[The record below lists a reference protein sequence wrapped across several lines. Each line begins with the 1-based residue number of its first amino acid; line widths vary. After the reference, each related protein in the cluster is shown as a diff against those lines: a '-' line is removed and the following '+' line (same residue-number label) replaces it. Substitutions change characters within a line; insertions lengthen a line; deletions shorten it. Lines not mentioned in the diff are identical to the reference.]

1 MIGVFDSG
9 VGGLYALRE
18 LRRHLPE
25 ADFAYFGDTRNLP
38 YGEKTSDELLLLSRR
53 SLDFLTSLGADCV
66 LAACGTASSVALPH
80 LAPRSPVP
88 LYGILD
94 ALAEEVGRAYVARGG
109 EIAVLG
115 TTATVRAGALTE
127 KIRRFTTHAPLH
139 TLACPAFVPM
149 AETGYADREH
159 PNALRQAADALAP
172 LAHLDVRV
180 VALGCTHFSCLQG
193 LISAL
198 LPRALCVDGAT
209 VGAAALARR
218 LTPAQLHGRGE
229 CLLFTSGDTHAF
241 SRAAAAILGEVHPV
255 SPLPRRAGRTQAG

>member
-18 LRRHLPE
+18 LRRRLPE
-25 ADFAYFGDTRNLP
+25 ADFVYFGDTRNLP
-38 YGEKTSDELLLLSRR
+38 YGEKSEAALLS
-53 SLDFLTSLGADCV
+53 LTKNALAWLTAQGADCV

-80 LAPRSPVP
+80 LVPHSPVP

-94 ALAEEVGRAYVARGG
+94 ALAEEVGRVHTARGG

-115 TTATVRAGALTE
+115 TSATVRAGALAE

-149 AETGYADREH
+149 AEAGCPTADCET
-159 PNALRQAADALAP
+159 ALHRAAEVLAP
-172 LAHLDVRV
+172 LLPFDVRV
-180 VALGCTHFSCLQG
+180 VALGCTHFSCLRG

-198 LPRALCVDGAT
+198 LPRAVCVDGAT
-209 VGAAALARR
+209 AGAAALARCLAPVKAR
-218 LTPAQLHGRGE
+218 GRGD
-229 CLLFTSGDTHAF
+229 CLLYTSGDTGSFA
-241 SRAAAAILGEVHPV
+241 RAARAILGEELPV
-255 SPLPRRAGRTQAG
+255 ASLARSGHATAG